1 MRPPHLRWTI
11 YDRARLELVFLRG
24 QMKVCLFG
32 VHLSCG
38 TSASSYL
45 PQLSGYPKGRIA
57 FAPAGLSM
65 SVGEAG
71 LGGAEL
77 QGIYGMAPVFEGLG
91 AILVITSYIDKL
103 HISIFAC
110 KVN

>member
-1 MRPPHLRWTI
+1 
-11 YDRARLELVFLRG
+11 
-24 QMKVCLFG
+24 
-32 VHLSCG
+32 
-38 TSASSYL
+38 
-45 PQLSGYPKGRIA
+45 
-57 FAPAGLSM
+57 M

-71 LGGAEL
+71 LEGAEL

-110 KVN
+110 KVS